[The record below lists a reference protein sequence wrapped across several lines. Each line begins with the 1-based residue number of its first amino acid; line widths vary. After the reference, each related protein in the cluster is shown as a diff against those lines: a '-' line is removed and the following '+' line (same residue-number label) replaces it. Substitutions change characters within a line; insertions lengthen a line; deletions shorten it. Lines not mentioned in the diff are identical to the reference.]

1 MRLGL
6 TINKGLFA
14 GILLSLLIFCGMLW
28 YSYRETGKA
37 NKTAALIAHY
47 EEILYQTTQILA
59 TITDNET
66 GARGF
71 VITGKPEFLE
81 PLEKSKKRIYQQI
94 ATLQGLVKDNH
105 AMLISIDSLL
115 FYVNKRVAF
124 SDTMVALRSTQGVVA
139 ASNLVSR
146 GQGKFY
152 HDKIRGLI
160 NHLQTGK
167 NDSLEREK
175 LAIAVQLKAE
185 RITFFAL
192 AFIML
197 GLMIIVFVKER
208 VRVQQKERD
217 RAQLALASLTLH
229 INESNNAIYTL
240 DVQRK
245 IVSWNRGAQ
254 HLYGY
259 SEKEAMGKDSN
270 QMLNTKILP
279 GELNSA
285 IIELVRDDYWTGE
298 LERMTKTGKVVFV
311 NSSITTI
318 KNDKGFVTGYV
329 AIGIDITAQKKLTR
343 QVSYLASLVEQSSE
357 AIFSRDTSQQL
368 TSWNYGAEKLFGY
381 TKNEAIGKTISQLGI
396 LKLTQQEIED
406 AQADI
411 TGTGSWESEKI
422 YNRKDGSSFVGA
434 VTGNVIKNE
443 KAEDTSYYFI
453 VKDITVRK
461 QLQERLKQHNQEL
474 EEKVIVRT
482 EEISKN
488 EQRFRALVENNY
500 DIITLI
506 DESFNIIYQ
515 SPSVSRV
522 TGFSFDEIQALDG
535 GENIHPDDREHAQQ
549 VFQQATA
556 KPGEPISATFRTRHK
571 QGHYLQMEGVI
582 TNLLPDNNVKAF
594 VTNFRDVTGQLKAK
608 AELETS
614 EKRFRA
620 LIEKNKDVIMLL
632 DESFKVTYRSPSA
645 TEVNGWTDEDVKTM
659 SGIGQIHPDDM
670 PDAHTIIA
678 EMLDNP
684 GKPLFVTFRNRHKN
698 GDYRW
703 LEGVITN
710 LLHDKHVNAILF
722 NFRDVTGRVEAGEK
736 IKNLNIELEE
746 KICIRTQQ
754 LRKSN
759 EELEAFSY
767 SVSHDLRAPLR
778 AIAGYSSIL
787 EEDYGSK
794 LDNEARRITGIIKK
808 NTLKMG
814 NLIDDLLAF
823 SRTGKHELVKS
834 LLNTEEMVNGI
845 IAEMD
850 HTTGTEQISGITWK
864 INALPFV
871 LADASAMRQVWVN
884 LISNAVKYSCKTKDP
899 VIEIGSFIQGNQ
911 TAFFVRDN
919 GAGFDEKYK
928 DKLFKVFQRLHGSKE
943 FEGTGIGLAIV
954 DKIISKHG
962 GTVWAAGAV
971 NEGACFYFS
980 LPAMS

>member
-443 KAEDTSYYFI
+443 KGEDTSYYFI

>member
-14 GILLSLLIFCGMLW
+14 GILLALLIFCGMLW